1 MLDENQKISINCKHN
16 KIFSYFINININF
29 IKLVFLANVRSE
41 KIRYNIYSK

>member
-1 MLDENQKISINCKHN
+1 MKDYIKKIIYIIYS
-16 KIFSYFINININF
+16 ININF